1 LPQFCPQPT
10 LPQRQGQ
17 AYARHGNT
25 TTPQGWDYQKV
36 LQFGSH
42 AGQQLGPGAEPNRP
56 LPHYKRQGTTPHSC
70 RANVAVFRLGRSQIR
85 GLATRAGG
93 ALTEPRDELGCGNS
107 CVHSLARFFRRAFG
121 GFSSAPKAHE
131 ICSEIGPSP
140 LHSVRRP
147 CMSALFSC
155 TVVRQKAHAV
165 SYENCRGMR
174 SFFPFWSSLPRFSLP
189 PAPRSVHQSRVRG
202 SSPSLSAVCCRLSAS
217 LSTSHPITSHQ
228 YPC

>member
-1 LPQFCPQPT
+1 SNHSCLLFFRGWGFLPQFCPQPT

-70 RANVAVFRLGRSQIR
+70 RANV
-85 GLATRAGG
+85 
-93 ALTEPRDELGCGNS
+93 
-107 CVHSLARFFRRAFG
+107 
-121 GFSSAPKAHE
+121 
-131 ICSEIGPSP
+131 
-140 LHSVRRP
+140 
-147 CMSALFSC
+147 ALFSC